1 MNIYGYMDRI
11 KLLEIKKL
19 FKELD
24 YVQSDFEYRSEI
36 ISEADTN
43 FLNGVNSFLD
53 GHPELK
59 ELYESKVNE
68 RVNQFIHT
76 ESYEPIT
83 EQPQDDFE
91 EEEIFI
97 VDKSPKVKKLY
108 REIVKITHP
117 DKSDN
122 KSHNDIY
129 VKATQYY
136 DMNDKIGIYKICY
149 QIGLESRIDYEDKV
163 EIQNEVNNLKNKILF
178 ITNTLSYKWYISN
191 DINIKNK
198 LLLSFIESRIGV
210 V

>member
-1 MNIYGYMDRI
+1 MDRI

-43 FLNGVNSFLD
+43 FLNGVNNFLD

-68 RVNQFIHT
+68 RINQFIHT
-76 ESYEPIT
+76 DSYEPI
-83 EQPQDDFE
+83 EQTQDDYE
-91 EEEIFI
+91 ELEI
-97 VDKSPKVKKLY
+97 VLDDKLPKVKKLY

-117 DKSDN
+117 DKSDK

-129 VKATQYY
+129 IKATEYY
-136 DMNDKIGIYKICY
+136 DMNDKIGIYKICTELDIDY
-149 QIGLESRIDYEDKV
+149 DIEYEDNIEIQRRIDELKGRITFLESTFTYQWIRIDDELQKN
-163 EIQNEVNNLKNKILF
+163 EMMINFIKMRIQ
-178 ITNTLSYKWYISN
+178 
-191 DINIKNK
+191 
-198 LLLSFIESRIGV
+198 
-210 V
+210 

>member
-1 MNIYGYMDRI
+1 MDRI

-43 FLNGVNSFLD
+43 FLNGVNNFLD

-68 RVNQFIHT
+68 RINQFIHT
-76 ESYEPIT
+76 DYYEPI
-83 EQPQDDFE
+83 EQTQDDYE
-91 EEEIFI
+91 ELEI
-97 VDKSPKVKKLY
+97 VLDDKSPKVKKLY

-117 DKSDN
+117 DKSDK

-129 VKATQYY
+129 IKATEYY
-136 DMNDKIGIYKICY
+136 DMNDKIGIYKICTELDIDY
-149 QIGLESRIDYEDKV
+149 DIEYEDNIEIQKRIDDLKGRITFLESTFTYQWIRIDDELQKN
-163 EIQNEVNNLKNKILF
+163 EMMINFIKMRIQ
-178 ITNTLSYKWYISN
+178 
-191 DINIKNK
+191 
-198 LLLSFIESRIGV
+198 
-210 V
+210 

>member
-1 MNIYGYMDRI
+1 MNIYVIMDRI

-68 RVNQFIHT
+68 RINQFIHT
-76 ESYEPIT
+76 KSYEPII

-97 VDKSPKVKKLY
+97 DDKSPKVKKLY

-117 DKSDN
+117 DKSDK

-129 VKATQYY
+129 VKATEYY
-136 DMNDKIGIYKICY
+136 NMNDKIGIYKICTELDIDY
-149 QIGLESRIDYEDKV
+149 DIEYEDNIEIQRRIDDLKGRITFLESTFTYQWIRIDD
-163 EIQNEVNNLKNKILF
+163 EIQKNEMMINF
-178 ITNTLSYKWYISN
+178 IKM
-191 DINIKNK
+191 
-198 LLLSFIESRIGV
+198 RIQ
-210 V
+210 

>member
-1 MNIYGYMDRI
+1 MFIMDRI

-68 RVNQFIHT
+68 RINQFIHT

-91 EEEIFI
+91 EQEIFI
-97 VDKSPKVKKLY
+97 DDKSPKVKKLY

-117 DKSDN
+117 DKSDK

-129 VKATQYY
+129 VKATEYY
-136 DMNDKIGIYKICY
+136 NMNDKIGMYQICY
-149 QIGLESRIDYEDKV
+149 QLGLENRIEYDDKIEIQTRIDTFKGRITFLESTFTYQWIRIDDEL
-163 EIQNEVNNLKNKILF
+163 QRNEMMINF
-178 ITNTLSYKWYISN
+178 IKTRLQ
-191 DINIKNK
+191 
-198 LLLSFIESRIGV
+198 
-210 V
+210 

>member
-1 MNIYGYMDRI
+1 MVIMDRI

-53 GHPELK
+53 DHPELK

-76 ESYEPIT
+76 ESYEPIEQT
-83 EQPQDDFE
+83 EDGYE
-91 EEEIFI
+91 ELEI
-97 VDKSPKVKKLY
+97 VLDDKSPKVKKLY

-117 DKSDN
+117 DKSDK
-122 KSHNDIY
+122 KSHSDIY
-129 VKATQYY
+129 IKATEYY
-136 DMNDKIGIYKICY
+136 DMNDKISLYKICSELDIDY
-149 QIGLESRIDYEDKV
+149 DIEYEDNIEIQRRIDELKGRITFLESTFTYQWIRIDDELQKN
-163 EIQNEVNNLKNKILF
+163 EMMINFIKMRIQ
-178 ITNTLSYKWYISN
+178 
-191 DINIKNK
+191 
-198 LLLSFIESRIGV
+198 
-210 V
+210 

>member
-1 MNIYGYMDRI
+1 MDRI

-43 FLNGVNSFLD
+43 FLNGVNNFLD

-68 RVNQFIHT
+68 RINQFIHT
-76 ESYEPIT
+76 DSYEPI
-83 EQPQDDFE
+83 EQTQDDYE
-91 EEEIFI
+91 ELEI
-97 VDKSPKVKKLY
+97 VLDDKSPKVKKLY

-117 DKSDN
+117 DKSDK

-129 VKATQYY
+129 IKATEYY
-136 DMNDKIGIYKICY
+136 DMNDKIGIYKICTELDIDY
-149 QIGLESRIDYEDKV
+149 DIEYEDNIEIQKRIDDLKGRITFLESTFTYQWIRIDDELQKN
-163 EIQNEVNNLKNKILF
+163 EMMINFIKMRIQ
-178 ITNTLSYKWYISN
+178 
-191 DINIKNK
+191 
-198 LLLSFIESRIGV
+198 
-210 V
+210 

>member
-1 MNIYGYMDRI
+1 MVIMDRI

-76 ESYEPIT
+76 ESYEPII
-83 EQPQDDFE
+83 EQTDDDYE
-91 EEEIFI
+91 ELETILD
-97 VDKSPKVKKLY
+97 DKSPKVKKLY

-117 DKSDN
+117 DKSDK

-129 VKATQYY
+129 IKATEYY
-136 DMNDKIGIYKICY
+136 DMNDKIGIYKICTELDIDY
-149 QIGLESRIDYEDKV
+149 DIEYEDNIEIQRRIDELKGRITFLESTFTYQWIRIDDELQKN
-163 EIQNEVNNLKNKILF
+163 EMMINFIKMRIQ
-178 ITNTLSYKWYISN
+178 
-191 DINIKNK
+191 
-198 LLLSFIESRIGV
+198 
-210 V
+210 

>member
-1 MNIYGYMDRI
+1 MFIMDRI

-43 FLNGVNSFLD
+43 FLNVVNSFLD
-53 GHPELK
+53 DHPELK

-97 VDKSPKVKKLY
+97 DDKSPKVKKLY

-117 DKSDN
+117 DKSDK

-129 VKATQYY
+129 VKATEYY
-136 DMNDKIGIYKICY
+136 DMNDKIGIYKICTELDIDY
-149 QIGLESRIDYEDKV
+149 DIDYEDNI
-163 EIQNEVNNLKNKILF
+163 EIQKRIDDLKGRITFLESTFTYQWIRIDDELQKNEMMINF
-178 ITNTLSYKWYISN
+178 IKM
-191 DINIKNK
+191 
-198 LLLSFIESRIGV
+198 RI
-210 V
+210 

>member
-1 MNIYGYMDRI
+1 MFIMDRI

-68 RVNQFIHT
+68 RINQFIHT
-76 ESYEPIT
+76 KSYEPII

-97 VDKSPKVKKLY
+97 DDKSPKVKKLY

-117 DKSDN
+117 DKSDK

-129 VKATQYY
+129 VKATEYY
-136 DMNDKIGIYKICY
+136 NMNDKIGIYKICTELDIDY
-149 QIGLESRIDYEDKV
+149 DIEYEDNIEIQRRIDDLKGRITFLESTFTYQWIRIDD
-163 EIQNEVNNLKNKILF
+163 EIQKNEMMINF
-178 ITNTLSYKWYISN
+178 IKM
-191 DINIKNK
+191 
-198 LLLSFIESRIGV
+198 RIQ
-210 V
+210 

>member
-1 MNIYGYMDRI
+1 MDRI

-43 FLNGVNSFLD
+43 FLNGVNNFLD

-68 RVNQFIHT
+68 RINQFIHT
-76 ESYEPIT
+76 DSYEPI
-83 EQPQDDFE
+83 EQTQDNYE
-91 EEEIFI
+91 ELEI
-97 VDKSPKVKKLY
+97 VLDDKSSKLKKLY

-117 DKSDN
+117 DKSDK

-129 VKATQYY
+129 VKATEYY
-136 DMNDKIGIYKICY
+136 DMNDKIGMYQICY
-149 QIGLESRIDYEDKV
+149 QLGLENRIEYDDKI
-163 EIQNEVNNLKNKILF
+163 EIENKIDNLKSKILF
-178 ITNTLSYKWYISN
+178 LTKTLSYKWYIST

-198 LLLSFIESRIGV
+198 LLMSFIEDRIGNLIT
-210 V
+210 

>member
-1 MNIYGYMDRI
+1 MDRI

-43 FLNGVNSFLD
+43 FLNGVNNFLD

-68 RVNQFIHT
+68 RINQFIHT
-76 ESYEPIT
+76 DSYEPI
-83 EQPQDDFE
+83 EQTQDNYE
-91 EEEIFI
+91 ELEI
-97 VDKSPKVKKLY
+97 VLDDKSPKVKKLY

-117 DKSDN
+117 DKSDK

-129 VKATQYY
+129 IKATEYY
-136 DMNDKIGIYKICY
+136 DMNDKIGIYKICTELDIDY
-149 QIGLESRIDYEDKV
+149 DIEYEDNIEIQKRIDDLKGRITFLESTFTYQWIRIDDELQKN
-163 EIQNEVNNLKNKILF
+163 EMMINFIKMRIQ
-178 ITNTLSYKWYISN
+178 
-191 DINIKNK
+191 
-198 LLLSFIESRIGV
+198 
-210 V
+210 

>member
-1 MNIYGYMDRI
+1 MDRI

-43 FLNGVNSFLD
+43 FLNVVNSFLD
-53 GHPELK
+53 DHPELK

-76 ESYEPIT
+76 ESYEPII

-91 EEEIFI
+91 EEEIFSD
-97 VDKSPKVKKLY
+97 DKSPKVKKLY

-117 DKSDN
+117 DKSDK

-129 VKATQYY
+129 VKATECY
-136 DMNDKIGIYKICY
+136 DMNDKIGIYKICTELDIDY
-149 QIGLESRIDYEDKV
+149 DIEYEDNIEIQKRIDDLKGRITFLESTFTYQWIRIDD
-163 EIQNEVNNLKNKILF
+163 EIQKNEMMINF
-178 ITNTLSYKWYISN
+178 IKTRLQ
-191 DINIKNK
+191 
-198 LLLSFIESRIGV
+198 
-210 V
+210 

>member
-91 EEEIFI
+91 EKEIFI
-97 VDKSPKVKKLY
+97 DDKSPKVKKLY

-163 EIQNEVNNLKNKILF
+163 EIQKRIDELK
-178 ITNTLSYKWYISN
+178 
-191 DINIKNK
+191 
-198 LLLSFIESRIGV
+198 SRISFLESTFTYQWITIEDEKQKNEMMLNFIKMRIQ
-210 V
+210 

>member
-1 MNIYGYMDRI
+1 MFIMDRI

-43 FLNGVNSFLD
+43 FLNGVNNFLD

-68 RVNQFIHT
+68 RINQFIHT
-76 ESYEPIT
+76 DSYEPI
-83 EQPQDDFE
+83 EQTQDDYE
-91 EEEIFI
+91 ELEI
-97 VDKSPKVKKLY
+97 VLDDKSPKVKKLY

-117 DKSDN
+117 DKSDK

-129 VKATQYY
+129 IKATEYY
-136 DMNDKIGIYKICY
+136 DMNDKIGIYKICTELDIDY
-149 QIGLESRIDYEDKV
+149 DIEYEDNIEIQKRIDDLKGRITFLESTFTYQWIRIDDELQKN
-163 EIQNEVNNLKNKILF
+163 EMMINFIKMRIQ
-178 ITNTLSYKWYISN
+178 
-191 DINIKNK
+191 
-198 LLLSFIESRIGV
+198 
-210 V
+210 

>member
-1 MNIYGYMDRI
+1 MNIYVIMDRI

-43 FLNGVNSFLD
+43 FLNDVNSFLD

-68 RVNQFIHT
+68 RINQFIHT

-97 VDKSPKVKKLY
+97 DDKSPKVKKLY

-117 DKSDN
+117 DKSDK

-129 VKATQYY
+129 VKATEYY
-136 DMNDKIGIYKICY
+136 NMNDKIGIYKICTELDIDY
-149 QIGLESRIDYEDKV
+149 DIEYEDNIEIQRRIDDLKGRITFLESTFTYQWIRIDD
-163 EIQNEVNNLKNKILF
+163 EIQKNEMMINF
-178 ITNTLSYKWYISN
+178 IKTRLQ
-191 DINIKNK
+191 
-198 LLLSFIESRIGV
+198 
-210 V
+210 

>member
-1 MNIYGYMDRI
+1 MVIMDRI

-43 FLNGVNSFLD
+43 FLNVVNSFLD
-53 GHPELK
+53 DHPELK

-76 ESYEPIT
+76 ESYEPII

-91 EEEIFI
+91 EEEIFSD
-97 VDKSPKVKKLY
+97 DKSPKVKKLY

-117 DKSDN
+117 DKSDK

-129 VKATQYY
+129 VKATECY
-136 DMNDKIGIYKICY
+136 DMNDKIGIYKICTELDIDY
-149 QIGLESRIDYEDKV
+149 DIEYEDNIEIQKRIDDLKGRITFLESTFTYQWIRIDD
-163 EIQNEVNNLKNKILF
+163 EIQKNEMMINF
-178 ITNTLSYKWYISN
+178 IKTRLQ
-191 DINIKNK
+191 
-198 LLLSFIESRIGV
+198 
-210 V
+210 

>member
-1 MNIYGYMDRI
+1 MDRI

-36 ISEADTN
+36 ISDADTN
-43 FLNGVNSFLD
+43 FLNGVNNFLD

-76 ESYEPIT
+76 ESYEPIKQT
-83 EQPQDDFE
+83 EDDYEEFE
-91 EEEIFI
+91 I
-97 VDKSPKVKKLY
+97 VLDDKSPKVKKLY

-117 DKSDN
+117 DKSDK

-129 VKATQYY
+129 IKATEYY
-136 DMNDKIGIYKICY
+136 DMNDKIGMYQICY
-149 QIGLESRIDYEDKV
+149 QLGLENRIEYDDKI
-163 EIQNEVNNLKNKILF
+163 EIENKIDNLKSKILF
-178 ITNTLSYKWYISN
+178 LTNTLSYKWHISN

-198 LLLSFIESRIGV
+198 LLLSFIENRIGNLIT
-210 V
+210 

>member
-1 MNIYGYMDRI
+1 MVIMDRI

-76 ESYEPIT
+76 ESYEPII
-83 EQPQDDFE
+83 EQTDDDYE
-91 EEEIFI
+91 ELETILD
-97 VDKSPKVKKLY
+97 DKSPKVKKLY

-117 DKSDN
+117 DKSDK
-122 KSHNDIY
+122 KSHSDIY
-129 VKATQYY
+129 IKATEYY
-136 DMNDKIGIYKICY
+136 DMNDKIGIYKICTELDIDY
-149 QIGLESRIDYEDKV
+149 DIEYEDNIEIQKRIDDLKGRITFLESTFTYQWIRIDDELQKN
-163 EIQNEVNNLKNKILF
+163 EMMINFIKMRIQ
-178 ITNTLSYKWYISN
+178 
-191 DINIKNK
+191 
-198 LLLSFIESRIGV
+198 
-210 V
+210 

>member
-1 MNIYGYMDRI
+1 MFIMDRI

-43 FLNGVNSFLD
+43 FLNGVNNFLD

-68 RVNQFIHT
+68 RINQFIHT
-76 ESYEPIT
+76 DSYEPI
-83 EQPQDDFE
+83 EQTQDDYE
-91 EEEIFI
+91 ELEI
-97 VDKSPKVKKLY
+97 VLDDKLPKVKKLY

-117 DKSDN
+117 DKSDK

-129 VKATQYY
+129 IKATEYY
-136 DMNDKIGIYKICY
+136 DMNDKIGIYKICTELDIDY
-149 QIGLESRIDYEDKV
+149 DIEYEDNIEIQRRIDELKGRITFLESTFTYQWIRIDDELQKN
-163 EIQNEVNNLKNKILF
+163 EMMINFIKMRIQ
-178 ITNTLSYKWYISN
+178 
-191 DINIKNK
+191 
-198 LLLSFIESRIGV
+198 
-210 V
+210 